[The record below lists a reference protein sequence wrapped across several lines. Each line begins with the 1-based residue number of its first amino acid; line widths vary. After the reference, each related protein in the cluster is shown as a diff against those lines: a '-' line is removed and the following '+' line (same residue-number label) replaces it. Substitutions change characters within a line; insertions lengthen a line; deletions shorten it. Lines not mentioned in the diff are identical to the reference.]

1 MESFETDLGPIKYI
15 AKEKMFGVLEVRNI
29 GLTKM
34 NVVIMFLVTLISN
47 GAFQFS
53 QVYQVFIFEY
63 QIKAPKDSY
72 QDLGSNAGDIVA
84 AVSMITNLTLAVV
97 YDTKGRKIPL
107 IIMVAL

>member
-47 GAFQFS
+47 GAF
-53 QVYQVFIFEY
+53 
-63 QIKAPKDSY
+63 
-72 QDLGSNAGDIVA
+72 
-84 AVSMITNLTLAVV
+84 
-97 YDTKGRKIPL
+97 
-107 IIMVAL
+107 